1 MNTAIIQARM
11 GSTRLPGKIMMSV
24 RDKPLLHYVI
34 NQVLQSKKNRQV
46 DYCNTTNLLNNDQIA
61 VN

>member
-1 MNTAIIQARM
+1 VIIQAEN
-11 GSTRLPGKIMMSV
+11 GVYTANWKDYDV
-24 RDKPLLHYVI
+24 VKDKFLLHYVI